1 MSELSTLA
9 ASNTWQT
16 HEGRRI
22 PIPEMV
28 NEHLQNSIAMIKRGR
43 DASGRRIRPE
53 YELFLSVLTE
63 EAVRRGL
70 QPKEDGW
77 DA

>member
-1 MSELSTLA
+1 MSEIAELA
-9 ASNTWQT
+9 VSNIWQT

-22 PIPEMV
+22 PVSEMV
-28 NEHLQNSIAMIKRGR
+28 SEHLQNSIAMIKRGR
-43 DASGRRIRPE
+43 DASGRRVSSE
-53 YELFLSVLTE
+53 YEAFLPVLTA

>member
-1 MSELSTLA
+1 MSEIAELA
-9 ASNTWQT
+9 VSNTWQT

-22 PIPEMV
+22 PISEMV
-28 NEHLQNSIAMIKRGR
+28 SDHLQNTIAMIKRGR
-43 DASGRRIRPE
+43 DASGRRVSSE
-53 YELFLSVLTE
+53 YDVFLPVLTA

-70 QPKEDGW
+70 QPQEDGW